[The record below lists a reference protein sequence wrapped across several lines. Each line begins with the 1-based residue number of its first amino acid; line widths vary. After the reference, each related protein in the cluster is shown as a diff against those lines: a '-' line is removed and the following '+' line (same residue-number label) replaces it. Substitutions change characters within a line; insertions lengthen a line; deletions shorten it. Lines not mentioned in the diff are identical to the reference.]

1 MCFMKTWTA
10 QALSEARPEA
20 ILEALT
26 DPDAV
31 ARWSPVPF
39 DVEDEAVRRLQSG
52 TRTRV
57 SGKLAGVRVGF
68 DVEVHHA
75 DERQLKLSASGPVS
89 MDVAYDVQDAGAGT
103 EVRASV
109 SVRPGRG
116 LRATVLAEATAGL
129 LRAGALAAAVDR
141 LAQLAC
147 VETA

>member
-1 MCFMKTWTA
+1 MKTWTA

-129 LRAGALAAAVDR
+129 LGAGALSAAVNRLARVACPAAA
-141 LAQLAC
+141 
-147 VETA
+147 